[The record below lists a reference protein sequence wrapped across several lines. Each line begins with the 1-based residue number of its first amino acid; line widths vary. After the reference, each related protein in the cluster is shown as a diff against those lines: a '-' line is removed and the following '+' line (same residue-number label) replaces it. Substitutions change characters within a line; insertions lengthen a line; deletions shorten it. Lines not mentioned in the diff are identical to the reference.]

1 MIDNQKQAFIEN
13 CKFKF
18 KCNKTWNSLE
28 IKDDYSEN
36 RRFCGQCEQ
45 DVYFINSEAELQ
57 IAILNNYCV
66 SIPAIGPVHFP
77 ESTNPDDYPR
87 TTGVLMPPEVD
98 KKSLEESIRKKMLK
112 NPFTGLDWEPPSE
125 PDKLDSKSLTPY
137 KELIY
142 SPLFFVSV
150 IFFVVLVWFLFW

>member
-18 KCNKTWNSLE
+18 ECNKTWNSLE

-36 RRFCGQCEQ
+36 RRFCGHCEQ

-66 SIPAIGPVHFP
+66 SIPANSSVHFP
-77 ESTNPDDYPR
+77 ESTNPGDHR
-87 TTGVLMPPEVD
+87 TTGVLVRPEVD
-98 KKSLEESIRKKMLK
+98 EKSLEEYGRKHFLK

-125 PDKLDSKSLTPY
+125 PDNLDSKSLTPY
-137 KELIY
+137 KKFIY
-142 SPLFFVSV
+142 SPLFFLSA